1 MTPGA
6 TPRMAGW
13 LESAWLA
20 RYLDRQLEGEEL
32 AWFEGYLLDKPELM
46 KMIEVDNA
54 LRDAV
59 ASGAA
64 SFSERAPGPMD
75 GGSLDA
81 VAHLPRMRA
90 TSRFVLAAAVALGLG
105 IGWYGKELPKR
116 DLGLAGVV
124 PNPTRIVFDT
134 MRGAADAPTFEH
146 KDSGSKYILVD
157 VAVPPRAEHV
167 QLLVGDEAPT
177 SLVLS
182 ADGFVSFL
190 VDRSVGST
198 PKAVKV
204 RYMLDGRSIDR
215 VLTMKSGWTEEAP

>member
-134 MRGAADAPTFEH
+134 MRGAADAPRT
-146 KDSGSKYILVD
+146 SG
-157 VAVPPRAEHV
+157 PCR
-167 QLLVGDEAPT
+167 
-177 SLVLS
+177 SL
-182 ADGFVSFL
+182 
-190 VDRSVGST
+190 R
-198 PKAVKV
+198 
-204 RYMLDGRSIDR
+204 
-215 VLTMKSGWTEEAP
+215 

>member
-1 MTPGA
+1 
-6 TPRMAGW
+6 MAGW

-157 VAVPPRAEHV
+157 VAVPPRAKHV

>member
-1 MTPGA
+1 
-6 TPRMAGW
+6 
-13 LESAWLA
+13 
-20 RYLDRQLEGEEL
+20 
-32 AWFEGYLLDKPELM
+32 
-46 KMIEVDNA
+46 
-54 LRDAV
+54 
-59 ASGAA
+59 
-64 SFSERAPGPMD
+64 
-75 GGSLDA
+75 
-81 VAHLPRMRA
+81 
-90 TSRFVLAAAVALGLG
+90 LAAAVALGLG

-190 VDRSVGST
+190 VDRSV
-198 PKAVKV
+198 
-204 RYMLDGRSIDR
+204 
-215 VLTMKSGWTEEAP
+215 